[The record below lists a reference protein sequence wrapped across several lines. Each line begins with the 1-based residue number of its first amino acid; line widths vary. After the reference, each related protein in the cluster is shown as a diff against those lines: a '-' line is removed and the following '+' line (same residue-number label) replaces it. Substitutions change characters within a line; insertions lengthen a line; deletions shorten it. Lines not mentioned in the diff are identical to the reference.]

1 MGKGRF
7 DLSLLNEP
15 RARLGYARSH
25 LAVVRDEEVLLEHRL
40 NAAEL
45 KTRIAEAAS
54 KAKLDIIVNFEHV
67 RHATPQALA
76 TLMDGEFFA
85 KAAPSVRVRYRM
97 IQGAFASS
105 LEGMSFHGLDLLA
118 EDLQDA

>member
-1 MGKGRF
+1 MEAISEFARRGIGQLPSFVDSPAGRV
-7 DLSLLNEP
+7 LVG
-15 RARLGYARSH
+15 AR
-25 LAVVRDEEVLLEHRL
+25 
-40 NAAEL
+40 
-45 KTRIAEAAS
+45 
-54 KAKLDIIVNFEHV
+54 VNG
-67 RHATPQALA
+67 PQALA

-85 KAAPSVRVRYRM
+85 KAAPSVRVRYRK

>member
-1 MGKGRF
+1 MDQFLSIKARKHEKLTALLV
-7 DLSLLNEP
+7 DLEGAL
-15 RARLGYARSH
+15 
-25 LAVVRDEEVLLEHRL
+25 DRL
-40 NAAEL
+40 NATEL

-85 KAAPSVRVRYRM
+85 KAAPSVRVRYRK
-97 IQGAFASS
+97 IQGAFAAS
-105 LEGMSFHGLDLLA
+105 LEGMSFNGLDLLA